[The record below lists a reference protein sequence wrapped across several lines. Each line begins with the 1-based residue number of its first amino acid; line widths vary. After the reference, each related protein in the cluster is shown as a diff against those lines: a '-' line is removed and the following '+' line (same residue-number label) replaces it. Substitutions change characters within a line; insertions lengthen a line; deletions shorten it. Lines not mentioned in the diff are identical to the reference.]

1 MRHQGHI
8 HIRLGRGDSQPT
20 CLGRLVVFFLKFYL
34 PLPCGHIPGVDAV
47 GVSGNR
53 VRLVVVRSVPF
64 FLCAA
69 VSHFIQGHGNAFQH
83 VRGHRFTH
91 IARGIQPGGHVET
104 QAVGAVAA
112 IAPIAISA
120 IFLAVLFL
128 IVFAFSI
135 GQLDLL
141 HQILKV
147 PVDLLEPAV
156 HIFLGVQIQ
165 LQHILRCIRDHAG
178 DNIGVKLYET
188 GGDANYH
195 IHAASAKLYAVL
207 FAQLH
212 HKPLKAL

>member
-8 HIRLGRGDSQPT
+8 HIRPGRGDSQQI
-20 CLGRLVVFFLKFYL
+20 CLGQVVVFFLKFYL

-47 GVSGNR
+47 GVGGNR

-64 FLCAA
+64 FLFAA

-83 VRGHRFTH
+83 VRGYRFAH
-91 IARGIQPGGHVET
+91 IARGIQPSGHVET

-112 IAPIAISA
+112 VAPIAIA
-120 IFLAVLFL
+120 PVFLAVVFL
-128 IVFAFSI
+128 IVFALPI
-135 GQLDLL
+135 GHLDFL

-147 PVDLLEPAV
+147 PVNLLEPAV

-178 DNIGVKLYET
+178 DKIGVKLHEAS
-188 GGDANYH
+188 GDPNYH
-195 IHAASAKLYAVL
+195 IHAASAKFYAVF

-212 HKPLKAL
+212 HKPLKTL